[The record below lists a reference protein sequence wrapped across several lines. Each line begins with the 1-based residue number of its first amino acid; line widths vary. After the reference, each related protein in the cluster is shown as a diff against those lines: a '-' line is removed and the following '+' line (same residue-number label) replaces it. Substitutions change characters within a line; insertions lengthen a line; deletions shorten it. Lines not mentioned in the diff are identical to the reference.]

1 MRRMFKAAVIGLSLS
16 PSFAM
21 ADNLLE
27 QTAQDN
33 VYAGVPNLYTEEEME
48 FYRQQKRYPLTPR
61 LRGILD
67 TRYNRV
73 DPYLIE
79 STFCTKDGE
88 GFQVT
93 LSFAARA
100 NEIAGAIAANRQGF
114 YNNLDHHTGQIDSVL
129 REHFSGADGETPQ
142 DFRNFLNGVQESLST
157 VEGFTPYLSGSVRRL
172 PGGCFYS

>member
-1 MRRMFKAAVIGLSLS
+1 MHSHAGHAHNRSSGTDQTSSKLTWA
-16 PSFAM
+16 
-21 ADNLLE
+21 LL
-27 QTAQDN
+27 
-33 VYAGVPNLYTEEEME
+33 L
-48 FYRQQKRYPLTPR
+48 
-61 LRGILD
+61 
-67 TRYNRV
+67 
-73 DPYLIE
+73 
-79 STFCTKDGE
+79 
-88 GFQVT
+88 T